1 MVMPTITRLWR
12 FLTGESPLA
21 NWLVSLL
28 AACTLKQVK
37 TGHLICPQIPEA
49 LKSGALPS
57 TDLANL
63 LVLAP

>member
-1 MVMPTITRLWR
+1 MVMPTIKRLWR

-21 NWLVSLL
+21 NWFVLL
-28 AACTLKQVK
+28 FTACTLKQVK
-37 TGHLICPQIPEA
+37 MGHLICPEIPEA
-49 LKSGALPS
+49 PKSGALPR

>member
-1 MVMPTITRLWR
+1 MVMPTTKRLWQ

-21 NWLVSLL
+21 IWFVLLL
-28 AACTLKQVK
+28 AARTLKQVK
-37 TGHLICPQIPEA
+37 MGHLICPEMREA
-49 LKSGALPS
+49 PKSGAVRS

>member
-1 MVMPTITRLWR
+1 MVMPTTTRLWQ

-21 NWLVSLL
+21 NWVVSLL

-57 TDLANL
+57 IDLANL

>member
-21 NWLVSLL
+21 YWM
-28 AACTLKQVK
+28 QVK
-37 TGHLICPQIPEA
+37 MGHLICPQIPEA

-57 TDLANL
+57 IDLANL

>member
-1 MVMPTITRLWR
+1 MVMPTTKGHWQ

-21 NWLVSLL
+21 NWM
-28 AACTLKQVK
+28 QVK
-37 TGHLICPQIPEA
+37 MGHLICPEMPEVP
-49 LKSGALPS
+49 KSGALPS